1 MKFFFDTPLNNQL
14 NATTMAIAKLFFK
27 NPLGKQPGK
36 VNRLVPTAIVAFL
49 LLCITTAGFPQNVS
63 INTTGVAANASAIP
77 DLNTGNT
84 FTSSTG
90 GYQVHTIGESYGGGI
105 VFYVYDGGQH
115 GLIAATA
122 DQSTAIQW
130 YNGTFKYMGTTGD
143 GVGAGAKNTAM
154 IVATQ
159 ISDNLTGNFAAKV
172 CADYSVTVGGVT
184 YSDWYLPSK
193 FELNLLYL
201 QKSVVGGFANYYYWS
216 STEVSSNGA
225 WFQYFNNGFQF
236 DNDKNIINDVRAV
249 RAF

>member
-14 NATTMAIAKLFFK
+14 NATTMAIAKPFFK

-49 LLCITTAGFPQNVS
+49 LLCITTAGFSQNVS

-159 ISDNLTGNFAAKV
+159 ISDNPTGNFAAKV
-172 CADYSVTVGGVT
+172 CANYSVTIAGVT
-184 YSDWYLPSK
+184 YGDWYLPSK
-193 FELNLLYL
+193 VELNLLYL
-201 QKSVVGGFANYYYWS
+201 QKAVVGGFVSNVYWS
-216 STEVSSNGA
+216 SSESSSTNAWLQSFINGS
-225 WFQYFNNGFQF
+225 QYTDVKGLTPP
-236 DNDKNIINDVRAV
+236 VRAV